1 MYLSRDESGE
11 VPVDPSSDDDHGQDV
26 GEVALEHVGHHA
38 GVGHGVGRARGG
50 RLLLLE
56 HARLLVVE
64 EVAAHEERL
73 LRQEATVLAH
83 QTGPDQDL
91 AKESNTIIKLIFDT
105 ITLNETLG

>member
-1 MYLSRDESGE
+1 
-11 VPVDPSSDDDHGQDV
+11 
-26 GEVALEHVGHHA
+26 
-38 GVGHGVGRARGG
+38 
-50 RLLLLE
+50 
-56 HARLLVVE
+56 
-64 EVAAHEERL
+64 VAAHEERL